1 MDRPAEGEAEA
12 AAGREASVE
21 ITRANACALLD
32 RLPIGA
38 MVLRGGEPLYLNRTM
53 LDLVGYPDLAAFR
66 AADALAH
73 MFRGR
78 DAQTLAEAA
87 EGGAMPLV
95 AAGLFLAGYALQRG
109 MINRYIARPE
119 HEQFLLLLAVSIIL
133 TSSTLIAFGPDARN
147 VHVDYAYDS
156 YEIGGVLVDKVRA
169 LAALGA
175 IGGVA
180 ALWGFFRFTRT
191 GKSIRACAD
200 NHVGAEVVGL
210 HVKRLYAVT
219 FGIGATCLG
228 ASGAL
233 LLLLVDVQPYIADD
247 YTLLAFVIVIIGGL
261 GSMPGALLGGL
272 LVGVSEA
279 VSGFVIM
286 PSLKSM
292 FSFGLLIIVLLVR
305 PQGLLGRQA

>member
-1 MDRPAEGEAEA
+1 MLTFVNIVV
-12 AAGREASVE
+12 AGLLTGCVYGLMALGLSV
-21 ITRANACALLD
+21 IFGVIRIINFAH
-32 RLPIGA
+32 GA
-38 MVLRGGEPLYLNRTM
+38 MMVVAMYAVLVTNQKLGLDPL
-53 LDLVGYPDLAAFR
+53 VV
-66 AADALAH
+66 
-73 MFRGR
+73 
-78 DAQTLAEAA
+78 
-87 EGGAMPLV
+87 MPLV
-95 AAGLFLAGYALQRG
+95 AGGLFLAGYALQRG
-109 MINRYIARPE
+109 VINRYITRPE

-147 VHVDYAYDS
+147 VQVNYAYDS
-156 YEIGGVLVDKVRA
+156 YEIGGILVDKVRA

-175 IGGVA
+175 VGGAA
-180 ALWGFFRFTRT
+180 ALSAFFRFTRT

-210 HVKRLYAVT
+210 NVKRLYAVT
-219 FGIGATCLG
+219 FGIGAACVG
-228 ASGAL
+228 ASGTL

-247 YTLLAFVIVIIGGL
+247 YTLLAFIIVIIGGL

-305 PQGLLGRQA
+305 PQGLLGRRA

>member
-1 MDRPAEGEAEA
+1 MLTFVNIVV
-12 AAGREASVE
+12 AGLLTGCVYGLMALGLSV
-21 ITRANACALLD
+21 IFGVIRIINFAH
-32 RLPIGA
+32 GA
-38 MVLRGGEPLYLNRTM
+38 MMVVAMCVVLVANQKFGLDPL
-53 LDLVGYPDLAAFR
+53 V
-66 AADALAH
+66 
-73 MFRGR
+73 
-78 DAQTLAEAA
+78 
-87 EGGAMPLV
+87 AMPLI

-109 MINRYIARPE
+109 VINRYITRPE

-133 TSSTLIAFGPDARN
+133 TSSTLIAFGPDARS

-175 IGGVA
+175 ISGVA
-180 ALWGFFRFTRT
+180 ALWAFFRFTRT

-210 HVKRLYAVT
+210 DVKQLYAVT
-219 FGIGATCLG
+219 FGIGATCVG

-247 YTLLAFVIVIIGGL
+247 YTLLAFIIVIIGGL

-272 LVGVSEA
+272 LVGASEA

-305 PQGLLGRQA
+305 PQGLLGRHV